1 MLRQSNISEELSRAA
16 YGFLESCVR
25 HRDDMVIFEAARAI
39 INVRKF
45 FFLLL
50 LLFYFTIIYFT
61 T

>member
-45 FFLLL
+45 FFYYYYS
-50 LLFYFTIIYFT
+50 FI
-61 T
+61 

>member
-39 INVRKF
+39 INVRN
-45 FFLLL
+45 FFLFFILYS
-50 LLFYFTIIYFT
+50 FI
-61 T
+61 

>member
-39 INVRKF
+39 INVRNF
-45 FFLLL
+45 FFILYS
-50 LLFYFTIIYFT
+50 LFFHLVLSQ
-61 T
+61 